1 MGNDNP
7 DPFAERLKEA
17 CQMTEAAW
25 AALVDYADNAWVIR
39 SSARLNRPRLQ
50 QVEAFLAERT
60 SRAWLAGALAGGR
73 PRSRKLE
80 DGNRLGC
87 AQMYSFPVAEMQS
100 LLLSGAGDLDAA
112 GQRLWR
118 LVASTCLPVPRAQPP
133 VTLQPGLIFQNEQA
147 DISYYLPNV
156 LERILGIMVRYVPPQ
171 AGWLAIHSG
180 EQLTV
185 KAHWKSPQSLGQ
197 VYSLDA
203 FPVLRRVAQ
212 RREGVILDREQPEWE
227 SLPGVEAMQKAR
239 VWAAIPFM
247 IGQRLIGVAALW
259 RAEPI
264 ADHDWQNFQQIASNV
279 TTWIELMVTFDEM
292 SNHLSRLA
300 LLNDFALTVSS
311 ARNLDHIARRV
322 FALLTRTFHT
332 DLIALTLLSIDGMV
346 LREYRNRRGKV
357 DMLTLSV
364 DEHPRAALVKKDRL
378 THWDGS
384 DSDGFVPVYEEVR
397 SALTVP
403 LKSRG
408 QVIGALGLESIQP
421 GAFGVYDEHL
431 LVIIASHLA
440 GLVEYGRIREEAEAR
455 ARNLGLIHEVVQQ
468 VIGLTNKAEVAQITA
483 DLLAQFFG
491 YELAGVMLQDGE
503 QKLSIIGLGG
513 SGAAM
518 VRKTLSK
525 SGRAFTGGIT
535 KHVLST
541 GKSLIVNDVAQNKLY
556 TPIEGWEPGAEMC
569 VALRDGERT
578 VGLIDIETSSKNAF
592 THNDLIALE
601 SLAGILAGV
610 VSSAEQY
617 QRLQAVNRQLRVAQE
632 ELRARIQAQHAA
644 ESRLVQAAK
653 LAAVGEMAAGIAH
666 ELNNP
671 LTTIAGFAELVL
683 EESEPDTSQHDD
695 LDLILRE
702 SHRARSVVRRLLDF
716 ARQSETV
723 RIRADLNE
731 VIRDAVTLT
740 SHLLRTSG
748 VLLNLQ
754 LEDNLPWILM
764 DRNQMKQ
771 VILNLMH
778 NAMHAMPEGGNLE
791 VITQVVQRDKRD
803 WVTIDVV
810 DTGVGI
816 PAENIDRIFEPFF
829 TTRSDD
835 GGTGLG
841 LSVTYGIV
849 TDHGGYI
856 DVQSQEET
864 GSQFTVWLP
873 VEEAP

>member
-1 MGNDNP
+1 MGNDSS

-17 CQMTEAAW
+17 CLMTDAAW
-25 AALVDYADNAWVIR
+25 AVLVDYADNVWTIR
-39 SSARLNRPRLQ
+39 SSARLARSRILQ
-50 QVEAFLAERT
+50 LEAFLSART

-73 PRSRKLE
+73 PRSHKLE
-80 DGNRLGC
+80 DGSELGC
-87 AQMYSFPVAEMQS
+87 TQLCSFPVVEMQS
-100 LLLSGAGDLDAA
+100 LLLVGAADMDASA
-112 GQRLWR
+112 QRLWK
-118 LVASTCLPVPRAQPP
+118 LVASTCKHTLPQTVI
-133 VTLQPGLIFQNEQA
+133 LQPSLIFQNDRA

-156 LERILGIMVRYVPPQ
+156 LERILGIMVKYIPPQ
-171 AGWLAIHSG
+171 GGWLAIHSG

-185 KAHWKSPQSLGQ
+185 KAHWMSPQCFGQ
-197 VYSLDA
+197 AYSMDA
-203 FPVLRRVAQ
+203 YPVLRRVAQ
-212 RREGVILDREQPEWE
+212 HREGVVIERDQPEWE
-227 SLPGVEAMQKAR
+227 SLPGVESMPKAR

-247 IGQRLIGVAALW
+247 IGQRLIGAAAIW

-264 ADHDWQNFQQIASNV
+264 SAQDWQNFQQIAANV
-279 TTWIELMVTFDEM
+279 TTWVELMVTFDEM

-332 DLIALTLLSIDGMV
+332 DLIALTLLSIDGTV

-357 DMLTLSV
+357 DMITLSV
-364 DEHPRAALVKKDRL
+364 EEHPRATLVRKERL

-384 DSDGFVPVYEEVR
+384 DADGFVSVYDDVR

-408 QVIGALGLESIQP
+408 QVIGALSLESLQP

-431 LVIIASHLA
+431 LVVIASHLA

-491 YELAGVMLQDGE
+491 YELTGVMLQDGD

-513 SGAAM
+513 SGAAL

-525 SGRAFTGGIT
+525 SGRTFMGGIT
-535 KHVLST
+535 KHVLSN
-541 GKSLIVNDVAQNKLY
+541 GKSIIINDVSQSKLY

-569 VALRDGERT
+569 VPLRDGERAI
-578 VGLIDIETSSKNAF
+578 GLIDIETGSKNAF

-617 QRLQAVNRQLRVAQE
+617 QRLQAVNRQLRAAQE
-632 ELRARIQAQHAA
+632 ELQARIQAQRAA

-683 EESEPDTSQHDD
+683 EESEPDSSQHDD

-723 RIRADLNE
+723 RVRGDLNE
-731 VIRDAVTLT
+731 IIRDAVTLT
-740 SHLLRTSG
+740 SHLLRSSG
-748 VLLNLQ
+748 VQLNLQ

-771 VILNLMH
+771 VVLNLMH
-778 NAMHAMPEGGNLE
+778 NAMHAMPEGGSLD
-791 VITQVVQRDKRD
+791 VITQAVRRDKKD

-816 PAENIDRIFEPFF
+816 PPENIDRIFEPFF

-856 DVQSQEET
+856 DVQSQEDV

-873 VEEAP
+873 VEEES